1 MSGGSALERRYGRL
15 LSCYPAAHRR
25 QHEQEML
32 GVLMTDARPG
42 QRRPGLAESA
52 DLIWGA
58 LRVRLRP
65 GLDSAADPGWRDTLA
80 VLSVVLPLT
89 VLLVYAGS
97 EATAFSLTLEPP
109 DGAGSLLLYLAAS
122 LAVPL
127 LLTAL
132 VLLRLRR
139 TAALATAGLMIAIT
153 AASLIQAG
161 VIGLG
166 NALEAA
172 AFAGFVLVLELA
184 ALLASPGPRR
194 GLQILSRRYRM
205 LVAAVAAAVGAA
217 TGLSTPH
224 PGWRLPA
231 AALVATIAIGMAVAS
246 PLSRRLL
253 VLLAIPF
260 CSTTLVFVLSSQL
273 PAPVSGAV
281 ACLPS
286 VVISCLVIV
295 AIRRSARTQAAATAK
310 DSAERD

>member
-89 VLLVYAGS
+89 ALLVYAGS
-97 EATAFSLTLEPP
+97 EATAFSLTLEP
-109 DGAGSLLLYLAAS
+109 DGAGSLLLYPAAS